1 MMAGCEWG
9 GLLPAFKH
17 ERPTTSVFPV
27 EQRVCVSVFRLR
39 NHDRSFRPRR
49 FLVLLCCAGLT
60 SYFAYHA
67 IHGGH
72 GLEARSRLIERS
84 QLLEF
89 EIKSLEAVR
98 VRLAHDVALLTRE
111 PPAPDLVEEIA
122 RDVLGFANPQ
132 DRILT
137 RP

>member
-1 MMAGCEWG
+1 M
-9 GLLPAFKH
+9 
-17 ERPTTSVFPV
+17 
-27 EQRVCVSVFRLR
+27 
-39 NHDRSFRPRR
+39 
-49 FLVLLCCAGLT
+49 T

-72 GLEARSRLIERS
+72 GLEARTRLIERS

-89 EIKSLEAVR
+89 EIRSLEAVH
-98 VRLAHDVALLTRE
+98 VRLARDAALLGRE
-111 PPAPDLVEEIA
+111 PPAPDLVEELA
-122 RDVLGFANPQ
+122 RDVLGFANPA